1 MEGYW
6 RENRRR
12 WNAFKVSLFDKR
24 RSCQSQFHVTRR
36 REALSAQPAS
46 TLTAGGTFTAAGG
59 GNGPRSDRNSRP
71 HLRKTPEH
79 ILRTNYVA
87 GTKIE
92 SDLGKI
98 KQEKKSGCL
107 KSTRESRLW
116 KTGSWTSSR
125 LQCQNRS
132 DPKIIPLKSSVLHPS
147 FSQHDRSLSL
157 PRVCWN
163 YVLVSR
169 L

>member
-1 MEGYW
+1 M
-6 RENRRR
+6 
-12 WNAFKVSLFDKR
+12 
-24 RSCQSQFHVTRR
+24 TRR

-98 KQEKKSGCL
+98 KQEKKSHGSGRRDREHHRGFSVRTVPTL
-107 KSTRESRLW
+107 K
-116 KTGSWTSSR
+116 
-125 LQCQNRS
+125 
-132 DPKIIPLKSSVLHPS
+132 
-147 FSQHDRSLSL
+147 
-157 PRVCWN
+157 
-163 YVLVSR
+163 
-169 L
+169 